1 MWVSFIWK
9 TTFFQNTRTVSDQKP
24 YIFFRSDQEGM
35 SEEQIYFFSHQHSIV
50 SEFFQSLWFALIA
63 NTDVICYLFI
73 FLNIILSMSVL
84 TLPMS
89 LCVCLWA
96 TLSIPRP
103 SKRFWLTVIAY
114 TEVWTMFLFRIFPN
128 QSKLITLLFT
138 QFLVFLQYFMQ
149 IVSYFHMI
157 EFVKANATLNL
168 ILLHL
173 VLFHRYFREM
183 NSWKIEIDL
192 NLNIIFID
200 LYWSIWAFGR

>member
-1 MWVSFIWK
+1 M
-9 TTFFQNTRTVSDQKP
+9 
-24 YIFFRSDQEGM
+24 
-35 SEEQIYFFSHQHSIV
+35 
-50 SEFFQSLWFALIA
+50 
-63 NTDVICYLFI
+63 
-73 FLNIILSMSVL
+73 
-84 TLPMS
+84 
-89 LCVCLWA
+89 
-96 TLSIPRP
+96 
-103 SKRFWLTVIAY
+103 
-114 TEVWTMFLFRIFPN
+114 
-128 QSKLITLLFT
+128 
-138 QFLVFLQYFMQ
+138 VFLQYFMQ